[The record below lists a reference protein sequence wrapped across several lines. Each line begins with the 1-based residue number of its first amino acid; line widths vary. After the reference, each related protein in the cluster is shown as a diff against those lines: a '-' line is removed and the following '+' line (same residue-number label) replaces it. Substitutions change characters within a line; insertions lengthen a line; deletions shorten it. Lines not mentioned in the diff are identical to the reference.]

1 MKRTA
6 LVSGAAAV
14 IGGGVALALLST
26 GPGENQPP
34 VSTPVT
40 TTRVSPQPPRRT
52 APPPVQTPWTT
63 YGRNA
68 ARTASAAFTQVHPPY
83 VVRWVLHAKSL
94 IEFPPVISGGTL
106 FFGTNHGR
114 VLAVSGATG
123 RTLWARDFGR
133 CIAASPAVAG
143 RTVYVSVMDPY
154 PCSADHDP
162 ADGFIVALDSTT
174 GKERWRSLVGVTESS
189 PLVVGNT
196 LYVGSWDGRLYA
208 LDRHTG
214 NVRWSFRTGGKIK
227 GAAAS
232 NGRTVFVGSYDGRVY
247 AIDAATGQPRWTHTL
262 GNSIYANPTIIG
274 DRLVLGDLGG
284 TLWALRL
291 VDGRP
296 LWSTRTGSFIY
307 SSGAVWHDSVYVG
320 SYDGRLYAVDP
331 SNGHIRWSFSVG
343 SPISGT
349 PVVVAGIVYF
359 ARCSACIAGQ
369 TRLDPRG
376 SFGLAAR
383 SGRLLWSNPDGEYTP
398 IVSDGRY
405 AYLIGYSRVYALAP
419 VR

>member
-34 VSTPVT
+34 VSKPVT

-52 APPPVQTPWTT
+52 APPPIQTPWTT

-68 ARTASAAFTQVHPPY
+68 ARTASAAFTHVHPPY

-123 RTLWARDFGR
+123 RMLWARDFSR

-154 PCSADHDP
+154 PCSAGHDP

-208 LDRHTG
+208 LDLHTG

-247 AIDAATGQPRWTHTL
+247 AIDAATGRPRWTHTL
-262 GNSIYANPTIIG
+262 GNSIYANPTISGIG
-274 DRLVLGDLGG
+274 SF
-284 TLWALRL
+284 WATSEARSGPSGSTT
-291 VDGRP
+291 VARSGPPEPAASSTPPARFGVTASTSVRTTDASMQ
-296 LWSTRTGSFIY
+296 STRPTGT
-307 SSGAVWHDSVYVG
+307 YVG
-320 SYDGRLYAVDP
+320 HSRP
-331 SNGHIRWSFSVG
+331 
-343 SPISGT
+343 
-349 PVVVAGIVYF
+349 
-359 ARCSACIAGQ
+359 
-369 TRLDPRG
+369 
-376 SFGLAAR
+376 AAR
-383 SGRLLWSNPDGEYTP
+383 SRARLQSSPESSTSHAAARASPARRASTRAARSVWPRGAAGCCGRTRMGSTRRSSAMGDTP
-398 IVSDGRY
+398 T
-405 AYLIGYSRVYALAP
+405 
-419 VR
+419 

>member
-1 MKRTA
+1 
-6 LVSGAAAV
+6 
-14 IGGGVALALLST
+14 
-26 GPGENQPP
+26 
-34 VSTPVT
+34 
-40 TTRVSPQPPRRT
+40 
-52 APPPVQTPWTT
+52 
-63 YGRNA
+63 
-68 ARTASAAFTQVHPPY
+68 
-83 VVRWVLHAKSL
+83 
-94 IEFPPVISGGTL
+94 
-106 FFGTNHGR
+106 
-114 VLAVSGATG
+114 
-123 RTLWARDFGR
+123 
-133 CIAASPAVAG
+133 
-143 RTVYVSVMDPY
+143 
-154 PCSADHDP
+154 
-162 ADGFIVALDSTT
+162 
-174 GKERWRSLVGVTESS
+174 
-189 PLVVGNT
+189 
-196 LYVGSWDGRLYA
+196 
-208 LDRHTG
+208 
-214 NVRWSFRTGGKIK
+214 VRWSFRTGGKIK

-247 AIDAATGQPRWTHTL
+247 AIDAATGRPRWTHTL

-291 VDGRP
+291 DDGRP

-307 SSGAVWHDSVYVG
+307 SSGAVWRDSVYVG

-331 SNGHIRWSFSVG
+331 SNGHIRWSFSAG

-349 PVVVAGIVYF
+349 PAVVAGIVYF